1 MLAPEGVPRHGGR
14 GRGLSTVDR
23 SGGRIYLLRSK
34 TEFRPNPSRTGMPR
48 RIHILPEKLANQIAA
63 GEVVER
69 PASVVKELVENALD
83 AGATRIEITVRN
95 GGKTEIRVSDD
106 GHGMGK
112 EDALLSVDRHATSK
126 IRAPEDLAAIR
137 TLGFRGEALPSIA
150 SVSRFA
156 IETAERDGDG
166 TRVLVTAGQ
175 IAGVEECARRKGTSV
190 SVRSLFFNVP
200 ARAKFLKSTA
210 TENRAIGDVVTTLAL
225 AQPHVAFTLDSGA
238 RETLALPATSTVGE
252 RIGGIW
258 GADAADELIP
268 VAHRDGRVALTGLVQ
283 RPHSSRPGGRKAYF
297 FVNGRSFSDRYLAR
311 AVDRAYKTTIP
322 QGVYPSFFLFVEVPD
337 GDVDVN
343 VHPAK
348 AEVRFRDRVGVERAL
363 EEGVRAALAG
373 LESTPS
379 IGARAAESPSAGD
392 DAVPREH
399 RYEIRPGHGVG
410 MVREPVRPWGTPP
423 GASPGN
429 ESGAATTAV
438 DPVEAQMALF
448 VTGGGGGAPAAEPA
462 RTPVAELI
470 GPAAM
475 MWQVHNTYIL
485 AETRQGLILVDQHS
499 AHERVLFEEIIHG
512 FDTGELASQRL
523 LFPITLR
530 LSPAEYAIVEQV
542 RGVLE
547 RAGFEVEPF
556 GGRAIIVHS
565 VPNPHPYFDAERCLR
580 EMIAELTGGSPLV
593 DSARTQHQR
602 IALTMACKGAIK
614 AGQKLTQREMTELF
628 DRLFATELPYH
639 DIHGRPTVIQLSL
652 AELHRRF
659 GRSG

>member
-1 MLAPEGVPRHGGR
+1 
-14 GRGLSTVDR
+14 
-23 SGGRIYLLRSK
+23 
-34 TEFRPNPSRTGMPR
+34 MPR
-48 RIHILPEKLANQIAA
+48 RIHILPDKLANQIAA

-83 AGATRIEITVRN
+83 AGAARIEVTVRN
-95 GGKTEIRVSDD
+95 GGKTEIRVADD

-112 EDALLSVDRHATSK
+112 EDALLAVDRHATSK
-126 IRAPEDLAAIR
+126 IRTEADLAAIR

-156 IETAERDGDG
+156 IETAEREGDG

-175 IAGVEECARRKGTSV
+175 MAGVEECARRRGTTV

-200 ARAKFLKSTA
+200 ARAKFLRSTA
-210 TENRAIGDVVTTLAL
+210 AENRAIGEVVATLAL

-238 RETLALPATSTVGE
+238 RDVLALPAAGSVAE
-252 RIGGIW
+252 RVSAIW
-258 GADAADELIP
+258 GGDAADELIP
-268 VAHRDGRVALTGLVQ
+268 VAHRDGAIAVTGLVQ
-283 RPHSSRPGGRKAYF
+283 RPHSSRPGGRRAYL
-297 FVNGRSFSDRYLAR
+297 FVNGRAFADRTLVK
-311 AVDRAYKTTIP
+311 AVDRAYRTTIP
-322 QGVYPSFFLFVEVPD
+322 QGVYPSLFLFLEVPD
-337 GDVDVN
+337 GEVDVN

-348 AEVRFRDRVGVERAL
+348 AEVRFRDRIGVERAI
-363 EEGVRAALAG
+363 EEAVRAALAG

-379 IGARAAESPSAGD
+379 IGVRPAAP
-392 DAVPREH
+392 VPYHVPE
-399 RYEIRPGHGVG
+399 GFGVG
-410 MVREPVRPWGTPP
+410 RVREAVRPFGTPA
-423 GASPGN
+423 AS
-429 ESGAATTAV
+429 V
-438 DPVEAQMALF
+438 DAPAGPAEPFEPQMALF
-448 VTGGGGGAPAAEPA
+448 VTGGAAPSPP
-462 RTPVAELI
+462 PVAEARPLP
-470 GPAAM
+470 GAELLGSAAP

-485 AETRQGLILVDQHS
+485 AETRTGLILVDQHS
-499 AHERVLFEEIIHG
+499 AHERVLYEEIVRG
-512 FDTGELASQRL
+512 FDSGQAVSQRL

-530 LSPAEYAIVEQV
+530 LSPAEYALVEQV
-542 RGVLE
+542 SGVLE

-580 EMIAELTGGSPLV
+580 EMVAELTDGSPLV
-593 DSARTQHQR
+593 ESARTQHQR
-602 IALTMACKGAIK
+602 IALSMACKGAIK

>member
-1 MLAPEGVPRHGGR
+1 
-14 GRGLSTVDR
+14 
-23 SGGRIYLLRSK
+23 
-34 TEFRPNPSRTGMPR
+34 MPR

-83 AGATRIEITVRN
+83 AGARRIEITVRN
-95 GGKTEIRVSDD
+95 GGKTELRVADD
-106 GHGMGK
+106 GHGMGR

-126 IRAPEDLAAIR
+126 IRSEADLAAIR

-156 IETAERDGDG
+156 LETAERDGDG

-175 IAGVEECARRKGTSV
+175 VAGVEECARRRGTTV

-200 ARAKFLKSTA
+200 ARAKFLRSTA
-210 TENRAIGDVVTTLAL
+210 AENRAIGEVVTMLAL
-225 AQPHVAFTLDSGA
+225 AQPQVAFTLDSGG
-238 RETLALPATSTVGE
+238 RDVLALPAAATVAE
-252 RIGGIW
+252 RISAIW
-258 GADAADELIP
+258 GGDAAGELIP
-268 VAHRDGRVALTGLVQ
+268 VAHRDGNVAVTGLVQ
-283 RPHSSRPGGRKAYF
+283 RPHSSRPGGRKAYL
-297 FVNGRSFSDRYLAR
+297 FVNGRAFTDRYLVK
-311 AVDRAYKTTIP
+311 AVDRAYRTTVP
-322 QGVYPSFFLFVEVPD
+322 QGVYPSLFLFLEVPD
-337 GDVDVN
+337 GEVDVN

-348 AEVRFRDRVGVERAL
+348 AEVRFRDRIGVERAV

-373 LESTPS
+373 LASTPA
-379 IGARAAESPSAGD
+379 IGVRPAAEPAPYAIPHGAGVRRVREV
-392 DAVPREH
+392 AVPF
-399 RYEIRPGHGVG
+399 G
-410 MVREPVRPWGTPP
+410 
-423 GASPGN
+423 GAPTSA
-429 ESGAATTAV
+429 SATTAENGGGAA
-438 DPVEAQMALF
+438 PEEPLEPQMALF
-448 VTGGGGGAPAAEPA
+448 VTGGGAAAPSPPAATAGAVSQP
-462 RTPVAELI
+462 AELI
-470 GPAAM
+470 GPAAT

-485 AETRQGLILVDQHS
+485 AETRSGLILVDQHS
-499 AHERVLFEEIIHG
+499 AHERVLYEEIVRG
-512 FDTGELASQRL
+512 FDRGEAASQRL

-530 LSPAEYAIVEQV
+530 LSPAEYALVEQV

-580 EMIAELTGGSPLV
+580 EMIAELTTGSPLV

-639 DIHGRPTVIQLSL
+639 DIHGRPTVIQLSI